1 MTEPIEALLK
11 CYGIQSMVSREAIGS
26 RLRLTRE
33 ALGFRITA
41 FAKVCGLSRT
51 RYQNF
56 EAGRNLIKPEQ
67 AAKLFEAFADDGL
80 DFNWLYSGDTSGI
93 SSRIAGAIKARAEQL
108 AQSKAGV
115 VNE

>member
-1 MTEPIEALLK
+1 
-11 CYGIQSMVSREAIGS
+11 MVSREAIGS

-93 SSRIAGAIKARAEQL
+93 SPRIARAIKARAEQL